1 MKKFAFILSVLVVS
15 CFKAQEHQ
23 IWRWG
28 VSVGTYGN
36 KAEYAGGDPIANSRF
51 VMNDF
56 GAGSL
61 NLVARYDATS
71 HWMGSI
77 GLGFTNY
84 GFEYGIARDYKIA
97 SGKRNV
103 YTQKAE
109 FSALEI
115 PFMLHYKFNTNC
127 KMARWVIGAGF
138 SGYLTSSKTIQSTT
152 NTEATPGIELQSISQ
167 NSGSAAVVRWSIARE
182 KIFKNGHIFNASLV
196 WNYGL
201 GHLATTTVNYTL
213 DNVNYSHNFV
223 NSGNYFGVKLSW
235 FFKPHVSQP
244 KRT

>member
-1 MKKFAFILSVLVVS
+1 MKKLAILVSVLFVICS
-15 CFKAQEHQ
+15 HAQEHQ

-28 VSVGTYGN
+28 ISAGTYGN
-36 KAEYAGGDPIANSRF
+36 KAEFTGGDPIANSRF

-61 NLVARYDATS
+61 NLMARYDVTA

-84 GFEYGIARDYKIA
+84 GFEYGIARDYKVA

-127 KMARWVIGAGF
+127 KQARWVVGAGF
-138 SGYLTSSKTIQSTT
+138 SSYLTGTKTIALTT
-152 NTEATPGIELQSISQ
+152 NTEATPGIELNAVAK

-182 KIFKNGHIFNASLV
+182 KIFKNGQIFNASLV

-201 GHLATTTVNYTL
+201 GNLASSTVNYTI
-213 DNVNYSHNFV
+213 DNVNYTHAFV
-223 NSGNYFGVKLSW
+223 NSGNYFGLKLSW
-235 FFKPHVSQP
+235 FFKPHVSHP
-244 KRT
+244 SRT